1 MRNEDFM
8 QSSNG
13 VIRIVSLYA
22 GFGLPLDYSLCLR
35 FEGGVF
41 LGIPSRPGIPTW
53 CGGVWQLGYGDL
65 SCGDCGISQ
74 TTTYSVCNR
83 VLITP
88 GKRKTA
94 YTKVGNVSCG
104 L

>member
-22 GFGLPLDYSLCLR
+22 GFGLPLDYFLCLR

-53 CGGVWQLGYGDL
+53 CGGVVGVAAWLRGPFVWGLWD
-65 SCGDCGISQ
+65 ISNNYVQ
-74 TTTYSVCNR
+74 ILCM
-83 VLITP
+83 
-88 GKRKTA
+88 
-94 YTKVGNVSCG
+94 
-104 L
+104 